1 MPRRCIAKLW
11 NPSSQDTASTEVSV
25 GPETDLTNL
34 QTKKCLWVVVKNKV
48 TTSEQR
54 LLLRV
59 CTGIA
64 HQCTVG
70 IKMLIS
76 LQLSVAENL
85 NLSDCCYCSSAFP
98 VYPW

>member
-34 QTKKCLWVVVKNKV
+34 QTKKCLRVVVKNKV

-54 LLLRV
+54 LLL
-59 CTGIA
+59 T
-64 HQCTVG
+64 
-70 IKMLIS
+70 
-76 LQLSVAENL
+76 AEYAL
-85 NLSDCCYCSSAFP
+85 GLPIDALLA
-98 VYPW
+98 